1 MAKKSILGEFLNSDI
16 KSKTFDNK
24 IENIHYKKIKRP
36 RKNRELRR
44 IEELAEDI
52 REDGLE
58 NNLLVRRIVDEDYDV
73 ELIGGER
80 RYTAILM
87 NIESGDM
94 TYEYIPCKVVS
105 MSELDARRRLI
116 LNNHENDPLTTAEKL
131 EAVEELREIYRIK
144 KEEAKNG
151 GEPIPGRIQQII
163 ANEMGLKKSQI
174 ANYEKIINRGSDK
187 VRDSIKKEEITL
199 DAAVTLVDLNEE
211 EQEKF
216 LKENDSYSKKAIELF
231 KEELKKEHEAN
242 VEKQLYYNENNEI
255 QEVDITK
262 FEVDCNG
269 NMKTDK
275 DILDDNS
282 VIFIKKENHI
292 KTIDEIMTDI
302 VDSMYKLREKLNGV
316 EFRDE
321 YAQFQKAQIEINKL
335 MEQLGLVYSA
345 EIQESI

>member
-24 IENIHYKKIKRP
+24 IENIYYKKIKRP
-36 RKNRELRR
+36 KKNRELRR

-58 NNLLVRRIVDEDYDV
+58 NNLLVRRIEDKDYEV

-144 KEEAKNG
+144 KEEARNG

-163 ANEMGLKKSQI
+163 ANEVGLKKSQI
-174 ANYEKIINRGSDK
+174 ANYEKILNHASDK
-187 VRDSIKKEEITL
+187 VREGIKNEEITL
-199 DAAVTLVDLNEE
+199 DAAVALVDLNEE

-216 LKENDSYSKKAIELF
+216 LEENDTYDKKIIDAYKKNLNNEKDDKAPYEISPEIDRAEVIEPTYKAEVKSVVSEKIKNEK
-231 KEELKKEHEAN
+231 KEDLSPETIEEIMIDIVKGLKK
-242 VEKQLYYNENNEI
+242 
-255 QEVDITK
+255 
-262 FEVDCNG
+262 
-269 NMKTDK
+269 
-275 DILDDNS
+275 LDS
-282 VIFIKKENHI
+282 
-292 KTIDEIMTDI
+292 
-302 VDSMYKLREKLNGV
+302 KLSGV

-321 YAQFQKAQIEINKL
+321 YSKL
-335 MEQLGLVYSA
+335 SILWNSVMELGELLGVDCKMSS
-345 EIQESI
+345 E